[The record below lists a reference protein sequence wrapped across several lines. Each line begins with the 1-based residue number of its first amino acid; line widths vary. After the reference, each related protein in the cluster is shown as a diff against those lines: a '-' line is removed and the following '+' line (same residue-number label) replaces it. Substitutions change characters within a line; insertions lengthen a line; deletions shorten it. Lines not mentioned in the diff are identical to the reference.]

1 MVTYYAIPR
10 VQVTFTLPDE
20 PTIGAGSATAIQNNN
35 AYVPANDDTFNGST
49 LTFTSGVNIGLSR
62 AITDFAVIGTPAIAT
77 FTCAA
82 FPAAYTAGDTFT
94 VSTVCDGLISGNV
107 ELVENNYWTAQLN
120 FRNSP
125 AIYPSLADVNT
136 AVLIE
141 ARDEAVGGVYT
152 TLFVGTILYPDFSFN
167 SSATQVGFQC
177 VGLGYALNMMNVAEE
192 YGSQSRN
199 PAEVTLSDALTDGT
213 VGIIPKWVN
222 HYKATANDS
231 GYNITSTYVANIIGN
246 MPYISFPWKPANKC
260 LDDLCD
266 LNTAL
271 SAGTSTALVSV
282 GAGSTT
288 DVSTA
293 GYFDSPIGSYVVFTS
308 GANNGE
314 SRLVT
319 SWASAGGPPVTTF
332 TCDAF
337 TNAYT
342 AGDTF
347 NIYTPAGPH
356 WIVDHSGNL
365 RVKRINSGQSGWT
378 HYYGDSSAAATLV
391 NGEDFFD
398 GDFQPVGKE
407 ANIILYYGKWQRPS
421 SGDFS
426 EGNASDFGTTGG
438 TYTWADDAVNHISGA
453 YGVKCTNT
461 ILGGVGFQYPVTQD
475 AAWDFSQFQE
485 FNTPSIEFS
494 LLLSR
499 LMDAATGDFFIKLY
513 TAGVGGGCFYTYPGA
528 TIIDKTGEF
537 KHFSFPIGPF
547 AGINNFQW
555 KTTGT
560 PLWSQIDYVDIFI
573 PYNDTG
579 YAVLDGLH
587 FVGADVCRVAR
598 QEFPAEG
605 GTLGESVNPMRFK
618 VITDNVGKDDS
629 LTAVDDSGLMAQ
641 LAKAELI
648 RTSKETVNG
657 KFSTPLI
664 ADVLPG
670 QFLSIGQDWRITKV
684 THNLSSMRTSFEVTD
699 DVTNSHT
706 RLRYED
712 INKQYAAIRPEYQ
725 DRQATSVKSG
735 SMDIR
740 VLPLEKAYDI

>member
-62 AITDFAVIGTPAIAT
+62 AITDFAVTGTPAIAT
-77 FTCAA
+77 FTCTA

-141 ARDEAVGGVYT
+141 VRDEAVGGAYT
-152 TLFVGTILYPDFSFN
+152 TLFVGTVLYPDFSFN

-365 RVKRINSGQSGWT
+365 RVKRINSGQAGWT

-407 ANIILYYGKWQRPS
+407 ANIILYYH
-421 SGDFS
+421 
-426 EGNASDFGTTGG
+426 ADFGADGG
-438 TYTWADDAVNHISGA
+438 TISFSDDAANHLVNV
-453 YGVKCTNT
+453 YGVRCTNSA
-461 ILGGVGFQYPVTQD
+461 LGGVGFQYPASQD
-475 AAWDFSQFQE
+475 AAWDFSGFAPD
-485 FNTPSIEFS
+485 NTPTVNFS

-499 LMDAATGDFFIKLY
+499 LMNTNGGALAFHYIKLY
-513 TAGVGGGCFYTYPGA
+513 TAGVGGGNFAVYPGETVITDVA
-528 TIIDKTGEF
+528 QF
-537 KHFSFPIGPF
+537 KHYSYPIGPYA
-547 AGINNFQW
+547 AGENDFQW
-555 KTTGT
+555 QVTGT
-560 PLWSQIDYVDIFI
+560 PTWSQIDYVDIYC
-573 PYNDTG
+573 PMNDAG
-579 YAVLDGLH
+579 YATLDGLN
-587 FVGADVCRVAR
+587 FGGSALARIAR

-605 GTLGESVNPMRFK
+605 GTLGEAVNPMRFK

-629 LTAVDDSGLMAQ
+629 LTATDDSGLMAQ

-670 QFLSIGQDWRITKV
+670 QFFSIGQDWRITKV